1 MTSSIPV
8 WASIVLTPLLP
19 DIWAHWN
26 YTRSM
31 WPHYVALF
39 RGHLNFST
47 VSLLSQTTF
56 RYSMSNKSPEQL
68 SPLFVQKLTNVTR
81 PFYISP
87 DSAELANSLC
97 LCIISYSL
105 SLHNQILFL
114 CLHSLFPTAPELQT
128 SEAYDELAWPART
141 HVVSIWLLQLQQP
154 CNVLPKTFG
163 IFFFFF
169 PTWNESVKPHCFLH
183 GSLAA
188 CSIKQWEERTL
199 TVQNLIVHFNPPLL
213 KWLRRTGGARVIICY
228 LGT

>member
-1 MTSSIPV
+1 M
-8 WASIVLTPLLP
+8 WALIVLTPLLP

-26 YTRSM
+26 YTHSM

-68 SPLFVQKLTNVTR
+68 SPLLVQKLTNVTR

-105 SLHNQILFL
+105 SPHNQILFYAFICSFHCSRAVDL
-114 CLHSLFPTAPELQT
+114 WGIRWTSMTCL
-128 SEAYDELAWPART
+128 DRC
-141 HVVSIWLLQLQQP
+141 SIYLTL
-154 CNVLPKTFG
+154 
-163 IFFFFF
+163 FFFFF
-169 PTWNESVKPHCFLH
+169 FFLIKPALQWHFEFFVLQKWKRNSALFPAQLP
-183 GSLAA
+183 GSM
-188 CSIKQWEERTL
+188 Q
-199 TVQNLIVHFNPPLL
+199 H
-213 KWLRRTGGARVIICY
+213 
-228 LGT
+228 

>member
-1 MTSSIPV
+1 M
-8 WASIVLTPLLP
+8 LTPLLP

-26 YTRSM
+26 YTHSL

-47 VSLLSQTTF
+47 ISLLSQTTF

-105 SLHNQILFL
+105 SLHNQILFYAFICSFHCSRAVDL
-114 CLHSLFPTAPELQT
+114 WGIRWTNVTCL
-128 SEAYDELAWPART
+128 DRC
-141 HVVSIWLLQLQQP
+141 SIYLTL
-154 CNVLPKTFG
+154 
-163 IFFFFF
+163 FFFLIKRALQCPAIETF
-169 PTWNESVKPHCFLH
+169 PAFHHPRNESVKSWTVSC
-183 GSLAA
+183 AA
-188 CSIKQWEERTL
+188 PRQHAALDVARRG
-199 TVQNLIVHFNPPLL
+199 LL
-213 KWLRRTGGARVIICY
+213 QFKM
-228 LGT
+228 

>member
-1 MTSSIPV
+1 M
-8 WASIVLTPLLP
+8 LTPLLP

-26 YTRSM
+26 YTHSL

-47 VSLLSQTTF
+47 ISLLSQTTF

-105 SLHNQILFL
+105 SLHNQILFYAFICSFHCSRAVDL
-114 CLHSLFPTAPELQT
+114 WGIRWTNVTCL
-128 SEAYDELAWPART
+128 DRC
-141 HVVSIWLLQLQQP
+141 SIYLTL
-154 CNVLPKTFG
+154 
-163 IFFFFF
+163 FFFNKTSLTMSCNRDISSFSSSQK
-169 PTWNESVKPHCFLH
+169 WKRKKLNCFLRCAP
-183 GSLAA
+183 AA
-188 CSIKQWEERTL
+188 RCIRRREERTL
-199 TVQNLIVHFNPPLL
+199 TVQNVIVHFNPPLS
-213 KWLRRTGGARVIICY
+213 KWLRRIGGARGYY
-228 LGT
+228 LLSGNIAK